1 MQDPIDI
8 FLNESTSAAERD
20 ALIRAMANDDQ
31 LREAVEAWARADD
44 AMRRRWE
51 DVLPERRLLVLWALE
66 RAGRAGELTHDE
78 QQTLKERRS
87 EIEAAREQF
96 AAVDNIAVDVEACC
110 SVFDRLWAERAE
122 SSVGKRREINAPDR
136 SAIRSHASRRSHTS
150 RSNARW
156 LWRIPAAV
164 AVVAFIVVSVLLL
177 ERDMFEGRDGFEV
190 VSTGTDEVRI
200 VSMEDGSSVRLMPN
214 SRLSYVP
221 VDHQSPVNRKARLEG
236 RAYFDVASQQTGL
249 LIETPTATATVLG
262 TSFGIEALDAETKVA
277 LVDGRLAV
285 AGNVDR
291 RRAVTLEPGQLSR
304 VPADGLPSAPE
315 SVNLAEY
322 LEWTGMFIFR
332 AEPISAVVESLTR
345 HFNVRITVDEALE
358 GERITGTFEQ
368 SDSLEAILDVVAAAL
383 DASIDRTDTGFRLR
397 AR

>member
-8 FLNESTSAAERD
+8 FLNEPTSATERK

-31 LREAVEAWARADD
+31 LREVVEAWARADD

-51 DVLPERRLLVLWALE
+51 DALPDRRLLVLWAFE
-66 RAGRAGELTHDE
+66 RAGRAAELTPDE
-78 QQTLKERRS
+78 QQMLEARRS
-87 EIEAAREQF
+87 EIEAVREQF
-96 AAVDNIAVDVEACC
+96 VAVDDIAVDVEACC

-122 SSVGKRREINAPDR
+122 SSVGKGRETQARDR
-136 SAIRSHASRRSHTS
+136 SAIRSRTSRR
-150 RSNARW
+150 NVRW

-164 AVVAFIVVSVLLL
+164 AVVAFIAVSVLVL

-190 VSTGTDEVRI
+190 VSTGVDEVRI
-200 VSMEDGSSVRLMPN
+200 VSMDDGSSVRLMPN

-221 VDHQSPVNRKARLEG
+221 VDRQSPVNRKARLEG

-277 LVDGRLAV
+277 LVDGKLAV
-285 AGNVDR
+285 AGNIDR

-315 SVNLAEY
+315 AVNLAEY

-345 HFNVRITVDEALE
+345 HFNVSITVDDALA

-368 SDSLEAILDVVAAAL
+368 SDSLETILDVVAAAL
-383 DASIDRTDTGFRLR
+383 DASVDRTDTGFRLR

>member
-1 MQDPIDI
+1 MGC
-8 FLNESTSAAERD
+8 
-20 ALIRAMANDDQ
+20 
-31 LREAVEAWARADD
+31 
-44 AMRRRWE
+44 
-51 DVLPERRLLVLWALE
+51 DV
-66 RAGRAGELTHDE
+66 
-78 QQTLKERRS
+78 
-87 EIEAAREQF
+87 
-96 AAVDNIAVDVEACC
+96 
-110 SVFDRLWAERAE
+110 
-122 SSVGKRREINAPDR
+122 
-136 SAIRSHASRRSHTS
+136 
-150 RSNARW
+150 
-156 LWRIPAAV
+156 
-164 AVVAFIVVSVLLL
+164 
-177 ERDMFEGRDGFEV
+177 
-190 VSTGTDEVRI
+190 
-200 VSMEDGSSVRLMPN
+200 
-214 SRLSYVP
+214 
-221 VDHQSPVNRKARLEG
+221 
-236 RAYFDVASQQTGL
+236 
-249 LIETPTATATVLG
+249 ETPTATATVLG

-315 SVNLAEY
+315 AVNLAEY